1 MNIDFAT
8 CYTIALNG
16 FQAKKIIVQAH
27 ISSGLPSF
35 NIVGLGD
42 KAINESKERIRAAL
56 HFIGLSLPA
65 KKITINLAPANLEK
79 IGTHFDLPITIAL
92 LCALK
97 IIDKTKINN
106 YIICGELSLDGSINH
121 TKAILPA
128 AIYANKLEK
137 SLICSEKNAYEAS
150 ISGNRN
156 IFVFYGLIDLIKF
169 LKNEI
174 NYNYNQIK
182 PISKKINYPDFANI
196 KGLEIAK
203 RAFEI
208 AAIGRHNIL
217 LIGSPGSGKS
227 MLANSIRSIIPEP
240 SKEEL
245 LEIAMIKSITTNIEN
260 NHKIFEIPFRSPH
273 HSSSTASLVGGG
285 QKIQAGEITKAH
297 NGILF
302 LDELPEFRNDVLESL
317 RQPLENKYI
326 NISRVQNSVKLP
338 ANFQLIA
345 AMNPCKC
352 GYIQIKEKRCSKAPI
367 CSENYLKKISGPILE
382 RIDIIINI
390 PEYKYEL
397 FENNK
402 EIGESSEIIKNRVI
416 KARAKQS
423 ETLKKLKAKY
433 NSDLEIKDF
442 ENKIQ
447 ISDKA
452 KETLKKANE
461 KFKLSNR
468 NNIKILRVAKSI
480 SDLNDSNIIGSK
492 ELLEA
497 LNYKINL

>member
-16 FQAKKIIVQAH
+16 FEAKKIIVQAH
-27 ISSGLPSF
+27 ISNGLPSF

-56 HFIGLSLPA
+56 NFIGLTLPA

-92 LCALK
+92 LCALN
-97 IIDKTKINN
+97 IIAKTDINN

-128 AIYANKLEK
+128 AIFANKLEK

-150 ISGNRN
+150 ISGNKN

-169 LKNEI
+169 FKKETS
-174 NYNYNQIK
+174 YNYNQIK
-182 PISKKINYPDFANI
+182 PIINKINYPDFANI
-196 KGLEIAK
+196 KGLKIAK

-208 AAIGRHNIL
+208 AAIGKHNIL

-227 MLANSIRSIIPEP
+227 MLAKAIRSIMPEP
-240 SKEEL
+240 SNEEL

-260 NHKIFEIPFRSPH
+260 NKKIFEIPFRSPH

-285 QKIQAGEITKAH
+285 QRIQAGEITKAH

-302 LDELPEFRNDVLESL
+302 LDELPEFRRDVLEGL
-317 RQPLENKYI
+317 RQPLEDRSI
-326 NISRVQNSVKLP
+326 NISRINNSVKLP

-352 GYIQIKEKRCSKAPI
+352 GYIQIKEKRCSKAPL

-382 RIDIIINI
+382 RIDIIITI

-397 FENNK
+397 FNFNNEQNETSGTIK
-402 EIGESSEIIKNRVI
+402 ERVI
-416 KARAKQS
+416 KARSQQQ
-423 ETLKKLKAKY
+423 ETLAEINIKY
-433 NSDLEIKDF
+433 NSDLEIKHF
-442 ENKIQ
+442 EKYLK
-447 ISDKA
+447 ISDEA
-452 KETLKKANE
+452 KELLKKANE
-461 KFKLSNR
+461 KYKFSNR

-480 SDLNDSNIIGSK
+480 SDLNNNCEIGYH

-497 LNYKINL
+497 LNYKINI